1 MGLIRSL
8 IIAFSMYS
16 KIPMPRFKWEERD
29 LKYALGFFPLVGVS
43 IGLVI
48 YGWQYVCGLF
58 GIVDLCRILI
68 TVAIPLI
75 ITGGIHADGFMDTSD
90 AFCSYQPRERKLEI
104 LKDPHIGAFAVISFA
119 IYGLL
124 YIAAF
129 SQIIDTDLLKIICA
143 GFFLSRILSGL
154 AGVSF
159 KGAKTEG
166 MLFSFT
172 SNTDKNAVRIF
183 LLLQGILCIGF
194 MIWTCVLPG
203 LIVSASALL
212 SLVWYYFKC
221 KKELGGITGDTEGY
235 FLLICQL
242 LMALVAAGINIFW
255 MM

>member
-29 LKYALGFFPLVGVS
+29 LKYALGFFPLVGLS

-58 GIVDLCRILI
+58 CI
-68 TVAIPLI
+68 ALI

-90 AFCSYQPRERKLEI
+90 AFCSYQSRERKLEI

-129 SQIIDTDLLKIICA
+129 SQITDTDLLKIICA
-143 GFFLSRILSGL
+143 GFYLSRILSGL

-203 LIVSASALL
+203 LIVSVSALL
-212 SLVWYYFKC
+212 SLAWYYFKC

-235 FLLICQL
+235 FLLTCQL
-242 LMALVAAGINIFW
+242 VMSLVAAGVNIFW
-255 MM
+255 MR